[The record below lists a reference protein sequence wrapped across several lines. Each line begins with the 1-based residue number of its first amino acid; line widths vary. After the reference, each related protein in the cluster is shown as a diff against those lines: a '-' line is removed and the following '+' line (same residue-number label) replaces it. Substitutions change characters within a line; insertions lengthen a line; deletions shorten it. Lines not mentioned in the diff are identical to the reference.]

1 MKLTELINKV
11 DRWSKTK
18 SLALAYEICEDLL
31 ADTSESAKERYG
43 EPTMEGS
50 E

>member
-11 DRWSKTK
+11 DRWSKTR
-18 SLALAYEICEDLL
+18 SIALAFEICEDLL
-31 ADTSESAKERYG
+31 ADMSESAKERYG
-43 EPTMEGS
+43 EPTIEEG